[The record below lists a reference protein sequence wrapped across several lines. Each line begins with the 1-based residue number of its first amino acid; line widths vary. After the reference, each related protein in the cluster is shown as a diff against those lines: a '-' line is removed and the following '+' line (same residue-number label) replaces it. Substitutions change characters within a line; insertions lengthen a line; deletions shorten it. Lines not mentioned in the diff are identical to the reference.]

1 MIVIRIIITITVCCC
16 LLVTSGGQHLRGSS
30 SDEPVLELSDSTL
43 GELDQL
49 IIEGDL
55 LEVSL
60 DETHH
65 LWKIMKACQP
75 SQAETQGQTSVG
87 RPSPDLIH
95 SVNLYGISC

>member
-1 MIVIRIIITITVCCC
+1 M
-16 LLVTSGGQHLRGSS
+16 TSGGGQHLRRSGN

-43 GELDQL
+43 SELEQL

-75 SQAETQGQTSVG
+75 SQAEMHGQESVG
-87 RPSPDLIH
+87 MSSPH
-95 SVNLYGISC
+95 SFQNLYSAPSR